1 MNPIQHHIYT
11 LAGRQS
17 MQFNSAYEP
26 QNRMYGEMETEN
38 TGDYETMSGYV
49 ACREDNHIQQ
59 EEEIRTHARTHL
71 ALPMVYEMSFQ
82 Q

>member
-1 MNPIQHHIYT
+1 
-11 LAGRQS
+11 

-26 QNRMYGEMETEN
+26 QNKMYEEMETEN

-49 ACREDNHIQQ
+49 ACCEDNPIQQ
-59 EEEIRTHARTHL
+59 DKKTCTHL

-82 Q
+82 QQQPCMCTGEDEEHVYEYIR